1 MDILIISQ
9 ENNILH
15 ICNKGYTVD
24 YTFYNSKGH
33 SIDGGILE
41 SEKDKFDT
49 KLVLFDLVKD
59 IKNTFSFSE
68 PFMYLENER
77 AEGLLELIEIEEL
90 KNTRTKVD
98 DYLHSIKKDSFNE
111 INLEKEI

>member
-1 MDILIISQ
+1 MDTLIISQ

-49 KLVLFDLVKD
+49 QLVLFDLVKEFR
-59 IKNTFSFSE
+59 NNFSFSE
-68 PFMYLENER
+68 PFIYLENER
-77 AEGLLELIEIEEL
+77 AEGILELIEMEEL

-98 DYLHSIKKDSFNE
+98 DYLSSIKNDSYKN
-111 INLEKEI
+111 IEKEI

>member
-1 MDILIISQ
+1 MDTLIISQ

-49 KLVLFDLVKD
+49 QLVLFDLVKEF
-59 IKNTFSFSE
+59 KNNFSFSE

-77 AEGLLELIEIEEL
+77 AEGLLELIEMEDL
-90 KNTRTKVD
+90 KNARTKVD
-98 DYLHSIKKDSFNE
+98 DYLLSIKKDSY
-111 INLEKEI
+111 INIEKEI

>member
-1 MDILIISQ
+1 MDTLIISQ

-49 KLVLFDLVKD
+49 QLVLFDLVKEFR
-59 IKNTFSFSE
+59 NNFSFSE

-77 AEGLLELIEIEEL
+77 AEGLLELIEMEEL
-90 KNTRTKVD
+90 KNTRTNVD
-98 DYLHSIKKDSFNE
+98 DYLLSIKNDSY
-111 INLEKEI
+111 INIEKEI